1 MNMIYE
7 LGPGWRAGG
16 VRVAEGDVRTWTESG
31 FLSIKIIL
39 SFVFTLFDV

>member
-16 VRVAEGDVRTWTESG
+16 VAEGDVRTWTESG
-31 FLSIKIIL
+31 FLSIKILL
-39 SFVFTLFDV
+39 SFVFILFDV